1 MPTASR
7 GPYLVDGPQVPMCVR
22 DLVVVQLQ
30 SHAVVNLVVCQRDV
44 ILQAVINGGLYLCFM
59 SARSG
64 TGCPSQLSLT
74 REKIGTSQV
83 AGSKQARAIPCRYC
97 TTSECESS
105 LDACRSGLPPASSGP
120 QWYRPRCVCRQ

>member
-1 MPTASR
+1 
-7 GPYLVDGPQVPMCVR
+7 MCVR

-83 AGSKQARAIPCRYC
+83 AGSKQARQYLVDIVPLLNANLLWTRAGLGCHQLLQVPNGIVLAVFVD
-97 TTSECESS
+97 SEISAKS
-105 LDACRSGLPPASSGP
+105 TKRGS
-120 QWYRPRCVCRQ
+120 QV